1 MLYKQK
7 AEWEKLQVNGYSF
20 PGTFSALVNQV
31 PPFAVERLISTLRF
45 SHPVVESQELPPT
58 ASDTTLHIQIR
69 FRILTTSGKMDRK
82 H

>member
-31 PPFAVERLISTLRF
+31 PPFAVEPL
-45 SHPVVESQELPPT
+45 
-58 ASDTTLHIQIR
+58 
-69 FRILTTSGKMDRK
+69 
-82 H
+82 

>member
-31 PPFAVERLISTLRF
+31 PPFEVERLISTLRF

-58 ASDTTLHIQIR
+58 ASDTTPHTNSIQNFNYVR
-69 FRILTTSGKMDRK
+69 ENG
-82 H
+82 